1 MDSNEK
7 KLKDENLISSPEIE
21 AIDDKLEEIV
31 KTQDAI
37 TNTIKLTTKVDNQLT
52 ANMVPLQLTTPL
64 TGMIEAINKAF
75 VTTILPSFNLMVNS
89 MTKALVSAVTSPFM
103 EWIRNI
109 DLSALLEPLEGL
121 AKFSENYKELNEI
134 YLNAMYE
141 CKWFPYAA
149 WISDLDLFTE
159 VLDIISSS
167 RGASKR
173 RESRVDKAIFSYY
186 TDNEIK
192 NIKRRWKNTDLE
204 THTKRI
210 LGHAIDAHLRGEYVL
225 TISCLA
231 TMWEGLIKAK
241 MTTHGKQF
249 KEDFKQFVG
258 DNGYDEI
265 FSDFYNNLIINHCYS
280 KDEVVEGVPN
290 RHGIAHSWYPKY
302 PNKKASL
309 NAILLTD
316 FIIDLKPKENTE
328 ECENG

>member
-1 MDSNEK
+1 MQ
-7 KLKDENLISSPEIE
+7 DENLISPQ
-21 AIDDKLEEIV
+21 D
-31 KTQDAI
+31 QDAI
-37 TNTIKLTTKVDNQLT
+37 EEKIAEIAKKEDALSNAIQLSTKIDNQVT
-52 ANMVPLQLTTPL
+52 SNMIPLQLSTPL
-64 TGMIEAINKAF
+64 AGMIEAINKAF
-75 VTTILPSFNLMVNS
+75 ATTILPNFNLMVNS

-149 WISDLDLFTE
+149 WISDIDLFTE

-173 RESRVDKAIFSYY
+173 RESRVDKAILSYY

-192 NIKRRWKNTDLE
+192 NIKRRWKSTDLE
-204 THTKRI
+204 SHTKRI

-225 TISCLA
+225 TVSCLA

-265 FSDFYNNLIINHCYS
+265 FSDFYNNLIIDHCY
-280 KDEVVEGVPN
+280 KKEDVVEGIPN

-316 FIIDLKPKENTE
+316 FIIDLKPKV
-328 ECENG
+328 

>member
-1 MDSNEK
+1 MQ
-7 KLKDENLISSPEIE
+7 DENLISPQ
-21 AIDDKLEEIV
+21 D
-31 KTQDAI
+31 QDAI
-37 TNTIKLTTKVDNQLT
+37 EEKIAEIAKKEDALSNAIQLSTKIDNQVT
-52 ANMVPLQLTTPL
+52 SNIIPLQLSTPL
-64 TGMIEAINKAF
+64 AGMIEAINKAF
-75 VTTILPSFNLMVNS
+75 ATTILPNFNLMVNS

-121 AKFSENYKELNEI
+121 TKFSENYKELNEI

-149 WISDLDLFTE
+149 WISDIDLFTE
-159 VLDIISSS
+159 VLAIISSS

-173 RESRVDKAIFSYY
+173 RESRVDKAILSYY

-192 NIKRRWKNTDLE
+192 NIKRRWKSTDLE
-204 THTKRI
+204 SHTKRI

-225 TISCLA
+225 TVSCLA

-265 FSDFYNNLIINHCYS
+265 FSDFYNNLIIDHCY
-280 KDEVVEGVPN
+280 KKEDVVEGIPN

-302 PNKKASL
+302 PNKNASL

-316 FIIDLKPKENTE
+316 FIIDLKPKV
-328 ECENG
+328 

>member
-1 MDSNEK
+1 MRMRSTG
-7 KLKDENLISSPEIE
+7 IIE
-21 AIDDKLEEIV
+21 S
-31 KTQDAI
+31 
-37 TNTIKLTTKVDNQLT
+37 
-52 ANMVPLQLTTPL
+52 
-64 TGMIEAINKAF
+64 INKAL
-75 VTTILPSFNLMVNS
+75 VTTILPNFNFIVNS
-89 MTKALVSAVTSPFM
+89 MTKALISTVTSPFM
-103 EWIRNI
+103 EWLRNI
-109 DLSALLEPLEGL
+109 DYSALLGPLEEL
-121 AKFSENYKELNEI
+121 AKVSDKYKELNEI

-149 WISDLDLFTE
+149 WISDIDLFTE

-167 RGASKR
+167 RGKSKR
-173 RESRVDKAIFSYY
+173 RERRVDKAILSYY

-192 NIKRRWKNTDLE
+192 SIKRRWKNTDLE
-204 THTKRI
+204 PHTKRI
-210 LGHAIDAHLRGEYVL
+210 LGHAINAHLRGEYVL
-225 TISCLA
+225 TVSCLA

-265 FSDFYNNLIINHCYS
+265 FSDFYNNLIIDHCY
-280 KDEVVEGVPN
+280 KKEDVVEGIPN

-316 FIIDLKPKENTE
+316 FIIDLKPKA
-328 ECENG
+328 

>member
-1 MDSNEK
+1 MESNEK
-7 KLKDENLISSPEIE
+7 KPQEENLISPHKQE
-21 AIDDKLEEIV
+21 AIEEKIAEIAKKEDV
-31 KTQDAI
+31 LSNAVQAANRI
-37 TNTIKLTTKVDNQLT
+37 NNQV
-52 ANMVPLQLTTPL
+52 AFQISTPL
-64 TGMIEAINKAF
+64 AGLIETFNKAL
-75 VTTILPSFNLMVNS
+75 VTNILPKVNVMVNS

-103 EWIRNI
+103 EWLRNI
-109 DLSALLEPLEGL
+109 DYSALLGSLEEF
-121 AKFSENYKELNEI
+121 AKLSDKYKELNDI

-149 WISDLDLFTE
+149 WISDIDLFTE

-192 NIKRRWKNTDLE
+192 SIKRRWKTTDLE
-204 THTKRI
+204 SHTKRI
-210 LGHAIDAHLRGEYVL
+210 LAHAIDAHLRGEYVL

-241 MTTHGKQF
+241 MTTNGKQF

-265 FSDFYNNLIINHCYS
+265 FSDFYNNLIIDHCYG
-280 KDEVVEGVPN
+280 KEDVIEGVPN

-309 NAILLTD
+309 NAIFLTD
-316 FIIDLKPKENTE
+316 FIIDLKPKNISDKEGLNE
-328 ECENG
+328 